1 MNILLIGNKPSDM
14 KIDYSKYDIICQIN
28 RMNNI
33 MNVPKVDM
41 WYCDCHHLFFELPSD
56 IKKSNCDLSNTKIL
70 IPYGQLTNVNKLKH
84 KYPNINT
91 QNISPFKQNNKES
104 SKKIGGKHK
113 IKNILTSD
121 VIVLMYLLETYPN
134 DTITLAYLDVYG
146 RGDIL
151 TQQDTHKRTWHAN
164 AVYDEE
170 NYLIKLIEDG
180 RIKYISDNSTIKEK
194 FCKITK

>member
-1 MNILLIGNKPSDM
+1 MNILLVGNKPSNM

-33 MNVPKVDM
+33 MNVPKVDI
-41 WYCDCHHLFFELPSD
+41 WYCDCHHLFFNLPSD
-56 IKKSNCDLSNTKIL
+56 ITKSNCDLSNTKII
-70 IPYGQLTNVNKLKH
+70 IPREHIINAIRLKN
-84 KYPNINT
+84 KYPNINLK
-91 QNISPFKQNNKES
+91 NISSFPFNNKES
-104 SKKIGGKHK
+104 SKKIDGKHR

-121 VIVLMYLLETYPN
+121 IIVLLYLLETYPN

-151 TQQDTHKRTWHAN
+151 SQQDTHKRTWHEN

-170 NYLIKLIEDG
+170 NYLINLIENG
-180 RIKYISDNSTIKEK
+180 RIKYISDNSTIEEK
-194 FCKITK
+194 FGKIAK